1 MYQKYLNFFFQF
13 NSTGVQENINQIHMQ
28 RELKEKSNQYS
39 ELFSKFNH
47 LSQVYYILTKIIL
60 NKNNE
65 YKN

>member
-1 MYQKYLNFFFQF
+1 
-13 NSTGVQENINQIHMQ
+13 MQ
-28 RELKEKSNQYS
+28 RELKDKSNQYS

>member
-1 MYQKYLNFFFQF
+1 MYQKYLNFFCQF

-39 ELFSKFNH
+39 ELFSKFNY

-60 NKNNE
+60 NKNIDFI
-65 YKN
+65 